1 MDQFATQAEKIYQQ
15 LISCL
20 DDIIKAYSLLIENLH
35 NERDILIST
44 DIEKLNESNQTK
56 ETILMKLAT
65 LENIRIKIAKDLA
78 QIIGANFEAP
88 RLLEIAAKLP
98 PAFGTKLRDQ
108 HSVLDLQVRRVNEI
122 NRDNEELVRSALN
135 HVQGAMTAI
144 RDALADNKT
153 YKKDSAINKNPK
165 AGRLVSREA

>member
-1 MDQFATQAEKIYQQ
+1 MDTFATQAEKVYQQ
-15 LISCL
+15 LTNCL
-20 DDIIKAYSLLIENLH
+20 EDIIKAYNLLIENLH
-35 NERDILIST
+35 GERAILIQS
-44 DIEKLNESNQTK
+44 DIEKLNESNHAK

-65 LENIRIKIAKDLA
+65 LENIRLKIAKDLA

-98 PAFGTKLRDQ
+98 PLFGTKLKDQ
-108 HSVLDLQVRRVNEI
+108 HAVLDLSIRRVNEI
-122 NRDNEELVRSALN
+122 NRENEELVHSALT
-135 HVQGAMTAI
+135 HVQGAMNAI